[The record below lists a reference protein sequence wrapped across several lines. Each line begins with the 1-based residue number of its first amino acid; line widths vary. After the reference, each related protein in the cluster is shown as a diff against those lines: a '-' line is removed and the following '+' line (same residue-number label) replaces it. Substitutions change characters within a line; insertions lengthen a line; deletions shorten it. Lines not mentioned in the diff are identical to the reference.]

1 MIEVKN
7 LTVSYDRKPVVWDI
21 DLSIPKGKC
30 AGIIGPNGAGKT
42 TLVQSMI
49 GLMNPLSGEVSF
61 FGKSQEMMKGNI
73 AYVPQRKTIDWD
85 FPITVFE
92 VVLMGLYG
100 RLGLFRRPGKQEKE
114 KAHAVL
120 QRLGMSD
127 YAHLPIGDLSG
138 GQQQRLFVARALL
151 QQADVY
157 FFDEPFVCIDK
168 TTEQLIVEIFK
179 ELIQAGKSVFVVHHD
194 LNTVKSYFDWIIMMN
209 TRLIA
214 SGPVENHFTLEN
226 LQRTFG
232 HVGHL
237 FEEVLNLTSK
247 THEGLA

>member
-1 MIEVKN
+1 MIEAKN
-7 LTVSYDRKPVVWDI
+7 LTVSYDRKPVLWDI
-21 DLSIPKGKC
+21 DLSVPKGKC
-30 AGIIGPNGAGKT
+30 VGIVGPNGAGKT
-42 TLVQSMI
+42 TLVQTMI
-49 GLMNPLSGEVSF
+49 GLMRPLSGEVSF
-61 FGKSQEMMKGNI
+61 FGKGQKEMEGNI

-100 RLGLFRRPGKQEKE
+100 SLGLFRRPGKKEKD

-120 QRLGMSD
+120 KRLGMSD
-127 YAHLPIGDLSG
+127 YAHCHISDLSG

-151 QQADVY
+151 QEAEVY

-168 TTEQLIVEIFK
+168 TTEQLIVSIFK
-179 ELIQAGKSVFVVHHD
+179 ELIAEGKSIFVVHHD
-194 LNTVKSYFDWIIMMN
+194 LNTVKSYFDWIIMLN

-214 SGPVENHFTLEN
+214 SGAVQDHFTLEN

-232 HVGHL
+232 YSGHL